1 MSKLTM
7 QIRSGASVRLVNSP
21 IPDDQILEGE
31 PRARMWI
38 SAQSPDLKV
47 TQGVWEC
54 SAGKFTW
61 HYTWD
66 EFVFVLEGE
75 AAVVEEGG
83 ESRTFKA
90 GDYVHFPAGLS
101 ATWHVP
107 DYVRKTFVLR
117 TPEPLELYA

>member
-1 MSKLTM
+1 MGKLAT
-7 QIRSGASVRLVNSP
+7 QIRSGSSVRLVRAP

-31 PRARMWI
+31 PEARMWI

-47 TQGVWEC
+47 TQGVWDC

-61 HYTWD
+61 NYTWD

-75 AAVVEEGG
+75 AVVVDEGG
-83 ESRTFKA
+83 ERRTFKA
-90 GDYVHFPAGLS
+90 GDYVHFPSGLS

-107 DYVRKTFVLR
+107 SYVRKTFVLR

>member
-1 MSKLTM
+1 MGNITT
-7 QIRSGASVRLVNSP
+7 QVRSGSSVKLMNAP
-21 IPDDQILEGE
+21 IPEDQILEGE
-31 PRARMWI
+31 ATARMWI

-47 TQGVWEC
+47 TQGVWDC
-54 SAGKFTW
+54 TAGKFTW
-61 HYTWD
+61 NYTWD

-75 AAVVEEGG
+75 ATVVDEGG

-90 GDYVHFPAGLS
+90 GDFANFPAGLS

-107 DYVRKTFVLR
+107 EYIKKTFVLR